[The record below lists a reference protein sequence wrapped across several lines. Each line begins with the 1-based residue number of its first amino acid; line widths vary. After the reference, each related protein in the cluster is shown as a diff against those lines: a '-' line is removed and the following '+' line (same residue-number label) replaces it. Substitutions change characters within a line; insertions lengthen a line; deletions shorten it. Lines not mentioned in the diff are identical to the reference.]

1 MLGKP
6 FGLFIV
12 FIWGPDT
19 VEVFDQNI
27 GVEICSFKIKR
38 EHHEKTVSSMF
49 SKVKLLF
56 KFAAIF
62 LNLCMKTEHFLYRWS
77 SHCLLKE

>member
-38 EHHEKTVSSMF
+38 ELHEKTVSSM
-49 SKVKLLF
+49 
-56 KFAAIF
+56 
-62 LNLCMKTEHFLYRWS
+62 
-77 SHCLLKE
+77 